1 MMSGIVKRRF
11 GRLPDGRAASL
22 YTLSNEAGMTVA
34 VTDYGAI
41 ITAINVPDRA
51 GAYDVVVLG
60 FDTLEP
66 YLGTH
71 PYFGALVGRYANRV
85 AGGRFVLDGQTV
97 QLDVNDPPNHLH
109 GGAVGFDRHLWQADI
124 EGATLVLRRVS
135 PHGEMGYPGT
145 LTAEVRYRLSEDNVL
160 SMVCSAATTAPT
172 AVNLTQHS
180 YFNLAGRGDILDHRL
195 QIAAQAFT
203 PIDSHSIPL
212 GAHAPVAGTPFDFR
226 SARAI
231 GERIG
236 SGDLQL
242 QVAGG
247 YDHNFVLDGGAVP
260 APAAV
265 LYEPASGRV
274 MELWTDQ
281 PGVQFY
287 SGNYLDGSLH
297 GKGRAYPHRGGLCL
311 EPQHFPNSPN
321 VAAFPSTIL
330 RPGERY
336 RHESSYRFSTRQ
348 DAAPA

>member
-1 MMSGIVKRRF
+1 MMSAIVKRRF

-22 YTLSNEAGMTVA
+22 YTLSNAAGMTVA

-41 ITAINVPDRA
+41 ITAVNVPDRD
-51 GAYDVVVLG
+51 GVYGDVVLG

-71 PYFGALVGRYANRV
+71 PYFGALVGRYANRI
-85 AGGRFVLDGQTV
+85 AGGRFVLDGKTV

-109 GGAVGFDRHLWQADI
+109 GGSRGFDRHLWQADV

-135 PHGEMGYPGT
+135 PHGEMGYPGV
-145 LTAEVRYRLSEDNVL
+145 LTAEVRYRLMEQENVL

-172 AVNLTQHS
+172 PVNLTQHS
-180 YFNLAGRGDILDHRL
+180 YFNLAGQGDILGHRL

-203 PIDSHSIPL
+203 PIDAHSIPL

-226 SARAI
+226 AARAI
-231 GERIG
+231 GERIA
-236 SGDLQL
+236 DTDPQL
-242 QVAGG
+242 LVAGG
-247 YDHNFVLDGGAVP
+247 YDHNFVLDGGTG
-260 APAAV
+260 PAAV
-265 LYEPASGRV
+265 LQEPHSGRV
-274 MELWTDQ
+274 LELWTDQ

-297 GKGRAYPHRGGLCL
+297 GKGRTYPWRGGLCL

-330 RPGERY
+330 RPGQHY
-336 RHESSYRFSTRQ
+336 RHESRYRFSTI
-348 DAAPA
+348 